1 MENTKPHQFLT
12 CIDQSKYHNNEQWCS
27 THGMV
32 GPSFGKK
39 TAVFDEKYQTS
50 PIPTIIDQSKYHH
63 NKQWC
68 STHGMVEPSFGE
80 KTAVF
85 DEKYQT
91 SPIPNIH

>member
-1 MENTKPHQFLT
+1 MVK
-12 CIDQSKYHNNEQWCS
+12 QSFREKN
-27 THGMV
+27 
-32 GPSFGKK
+32 
-39 TAVFDEKYQTS
+39 AVFDEKYQTS
-50 PIPTIIDQSKYHH
+50 PIPNIIDQSKYHH
-63 NKQWC
+63 NEQWC